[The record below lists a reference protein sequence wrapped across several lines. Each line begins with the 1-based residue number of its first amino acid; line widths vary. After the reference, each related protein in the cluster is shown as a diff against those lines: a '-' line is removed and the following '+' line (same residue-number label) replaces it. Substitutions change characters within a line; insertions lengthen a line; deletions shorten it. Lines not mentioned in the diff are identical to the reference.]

1 MTTTERDLAAGA
13 ERRWIDRSLM
23 TDIEAG
29 LERDRC
35 ALLVGPYEVG
45 KSELAGE
52 IARRFGEDAHI
63 LNANLDEDRAAMA
76 GAEGLL
82 RKSAGQLLVIDEV
95 HGFPEGLDLI
105 RASLEAARRRH
116 DPPGRFLLLGSDTT
130 RAQRMVAERLGTYAP
145 TYRLSPIGLS
155 DLPVPLIATETAFVF
170 GEVAETSMI
179 AISNEG
185 IELERL
191 WIRGGYPRSLLAQS
205 DADSFSYCGRY
216 IDNLCN
222 RGYAHINPALAG
234 AGIRDIVERIAVNQG
249 EPFKVDRSKLDHKA
263 LLDHFEDLGLV
274 RQLRPWFVNR
284 LKRLEKNPKVYLRDS
299 GLLHA
304 ILGRRTMA
312 DLTGDATV
320 LGHSW
325 EGFCI
330 ENLVEAAPTA
340 RPFFYRAEDERD
352 EIDLILEYPGD
363 ERLAIELK
371 SPSAKLGS
379 GFSTAT
385 QAVGAKAA
393 FVVRPVP
400 ESSQKE
406 GYREMT
412 LSDMIAVVRDYGR

>member
-1 MTTTERDLAAGA
+1 MQPRL
-13 ERRWIDRSLM
+13 
-23 TDIEAG
+23 
-29 LERDRC
+29 C
-35 ALLVGPYEVG
+35 AHL
-45 KSELAGE
+45 
-52 IARRFGEDAHI
+52 
-63 LNANLDEDRAAMA
+63 
-76 GAEGLL
+76 
-82 RKSAGQLLVIDEV
+82 
-95 HGFPEGLDLI
+95 
-105 RASLEAARRRH
+105 
-116 DPPGRFLLLGSDTT
+116 
-130 RAQRMVAERLGTYAP
+130 
-145 TYRLSPIGLS
+145 
-155 DLPVPLIATETAFVF
+155 
-170 GEVAETSMI
+170 
-179 AISNEG
+179 
-185 IELERL
+185 
-191 WIRGGYPRSLLAQS
+191 
-205 DADSFSYCGRY
+205 
-216 IDNLCN
+216 
-222 RGYAHINPALAG
+222 PALAG